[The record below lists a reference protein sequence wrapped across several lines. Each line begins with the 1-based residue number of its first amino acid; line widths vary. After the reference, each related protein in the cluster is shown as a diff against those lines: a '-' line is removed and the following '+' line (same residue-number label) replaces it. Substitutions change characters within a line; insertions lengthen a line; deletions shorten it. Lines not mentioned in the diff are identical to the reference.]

1 MVSVPSTSDR
11 RARAVGW
18 WLFALALGV
27 YLFTAG
33 GSLTSTDAVVTFDVT
48 ENLIDHRSVAMSG
61 NLLNMDAHRGRDGR
75 YYAPF
80 GILQSLYNVP
90 FDLAGRAAVAATGLH
105 AGKSTTIRKAAVAL
119 GQTLLVAVVIWQIFR
134 LSLFVTGDLTA
145 AALAGVT
152 MAFGSLLWPYAG
164 FGFNQPLAAL
174 TLLASV
180 IDAIAAVRHHAP
192 PRATR
197 AGLWLGLSLLTRH
210 EMGLAALPLTLWLA
224 FGDDGSVTRRRREL
238 LGFIAAFSAAIVV
251 WLIYNAVRFGN
262 PLDSGF
268 LRDRVPGF
276 GSPILQGLAGL
287 LFSPAASIFLYS
299 PVAIAGVAGLAMLVK
314 RDRALALLLA
324 SLPIVFLLLYAT
336 LGNWIGG
343 RSYGGRYL
351 VVVLPY
357 LGVGW
362 AVLLAA
368 LTPRTRRRLA
378 AAVIVTG
385 IVVQIPGVCVDYAK
399 VSQAT
404 TAGRPGSSAQQQ
416 RWRWESS
423 PLVRNARALTG
434 MLPNNVDY
442 VLDRLPAPDV
452 PTLALDDDRGFSQRF
467 SFSLDFWWLYLFY
480 LHVVPRAVLVIVI
493 PVFAVWTIGSA
504 RGLAAS
510 LRGANAG

>member
-1 MVSVPSTSDR
+1 MASLAPASGR

-48 ENLIDHRSVAMSG
+48 ENLIDHGSVAMSG
-61 NLLNMDAHRGRDGR
+61 NLLNMEAHRGRDGR
-75 YYAPF
+75 YYSPF

-90 FDLAGRAAVAATGLH
+90 FDLAGRAMVAATGLR

-119 GQTLLVAVVIWQIFR
+119 GQTLVVAIVIWQVFR

-145 AALAGVT
+145 ATLAAVT
-152 MAFGSLLWPYAG
+152 MAFGSLLWPYAR

-174 TLLASV
+174 TLLAGV
-180 IDAIAAVRHHAP
+180 IDAVAAVRSRAP
-192 PRATR
+192 GRAAR

-210 EMGLAALPLTLWLA
+210 EMGLAAVPVTLWLA
-224 FGDDGSVTRRRREL
+224 FGDGGTIRGRRREL
-238 LGFIAAFSAAIVV
+238 GGFVAVFSAAIAA
-251 WLIYNAVRFGN
+251 WLIYNAVRFGD

-268 LRDRVPGF
+268 LRDTVPGF
-276 GSPILQGLAGL
+276 GSPILEGLAGL
-287 LFSPAASIFLYS
+287 LFSPAASVFLYS
-299 PVAIAGVAGLAMLVK
+299 PVAIFGVVGLAMLMK
-314 RDRALALLLA
+314 RDRALGLLLA

-362 AVLLAA
+362 AALLATR
-368 LTPRTRRRLA
+368 TPRTRRRLA
-378 AAVIVTG
+378 AAVIG
-385 IVVQIPGVCVDYAK
+385 IGIAVQIPGVCVDYAK
-399 VSQAT
+399 VSQAA
-404 TAGRPGSSAQQQ
+404 TAGVTRASAQQR
-416 RWRWESS
+416 RWRWDSA
-423 PLVRNARALTG
+423 PIVRNTHALAT
-434 MLPNNVDY
+434 MLPDNVDY
-442 VLDRLPAPDV
+442 VLDRTPRPDV
-452 PTLALDDDRGFSQRF
+452 PTLAVDDDRGFSQQYA
-467 SFSLDFWWLYLFY
+467 FSLDFWWLYLFY
-480 LHVVPRAVLVIVI
+480 LRVVPRAVLVVVV
-493 PVFAVWTIGSA
+493 PVFLAWTIAAA
-504 RGLAAS
+504 RGLATS

>member
-1 MVSVPSTSDR
+1 MASVTPASDR
-11 RARAVGW
+11 RTRAVGW

-48 ENLIDHRSVAMSG
+48 ENLIDHGSVAMSG
-61 NLLNMDAHRGRDGR
+61 NLLGMEAHRGRDGR
-75 YYAPF
+75 YYSPF

-90 FDLAGRAAVAATGLH
+90 FDLAARAVTATTGLH

-119 GQTLLVAVVIWQIFR
+119 GQTVVVAVIIWQIFR
-134 LSLFVTGDLTA
+134 LSLFVTGDVTA

-152 MAFGSLLWPYAG
+152 MAFGSLLWPYAR

-174 TLLASV
+174 TLLAGV
-180 IDAIAAVRHHAP
+180 IDATAAVRHRTP
-192 PRATR
+192 GRAAR
-197 AGLWLGLSLLTRH
+197 AGLWIGLSLLTRH
-210 EMGLAALPLTLWLA
+210 EMGLAAVPLTLWLA
-224 FGDDGSVTRRRREL
+224 FGDRGTIARRWREL
-238 LGFIAAFSAAIVV
+238 QGFVAVVFAAVVV
-251 WLIYNAVRFGN
+251 WLVYNAARFGN

-268 LRDRVPGF
+268 LRDPVPGF

-299 PVAIAGVAGLAMLVK
+299 PVVIFGVAGLAMLFK
-314 RDRALALLLA
+314 RDRSLAVLLA

-362 AVLLAA
+362 AVLLATR
-368 LTPRTRRRLA
+368 TPRTRRLLA
-378 AAVIVTG
+378 TAVIVIG
-385 IVVQIPGVCVDYAK
+385 DIVQIPGVTVDNAK
-399 VSQAT
+399 VRQAAATVAPGT
-404 TAGRPGSSAQQQ
+404 TAQQQ
-416 RWRWESS
+416 RWRWYSA
-423 PLVRNARALTG
+423 PLVRNTRALAG
-434 MLPNNVDY
+434 MLPDNVDY
-442 VLDRLPAPDV
+442 VLDRMPRPDV
-452 PTLALDDDRGFSQRF
+452 PTLAVDDDRGFSQRF
-467 SFSLDFWWLYLFY
+467 AFSLDFWWLYLFY
-480 LHVVPRAVLVIVI
+480 LRVVPRAVLFVVI
-493 PVFAVWTIGSA
+493 PVFAIWTIAAA